1 MGIEKKKYKLPV
13 GYSLFQTMLKTNEF
27 LNNPIKFISKSMVA
41 FSGTYSAVL
50 GNRKLILTQNPEF
63 INYILKENHRN
74 YNKSELTTK
83 KGAKF
88 FGKGLLFSNGDY
100 WLKQRRLI
108 QPAFHRDKLKGLFN
122 LIIKSI
128 DVYLLEFPVG
138 KNIDIHP
145 LVHQL
150 SFNILIQ
157 SLFDIKLTSQMME
170 EIRQIFTELQHFLF
184 KDVNQPLHRFFYP
197 ITGTETAQLKNAK
210 RLREIFLEIISKRKE
225 SNKQYDDLLD
235 MLLNS
240 KYEDTGETMSNE
252 QIVDEVLIL
261 IFAGHET
268 TANTLSWLLYLLS
281 TNKETTQKLTDSF
294 HGSTIHECL
303 NNEYLK
309 ATINEAMRLY
319 PAAWMTER
327 VAIEDDK
334 FGSYSFPK
342 NTIIIPF
349 FFGLHRDKNLWNEEL
364 NFVPERFII
373 NNKVAKLKNY
383 FPFGAGPRMCI
394 GNNFAIAEMSFFI
407 FSFLKKFQ
415 IQATGQIPEMKPLIT
430 LRPDKVILNIKRNNN
445 L

>member
-157 SLFDIKLTSQMME
+157 SLFDIKLTSKMME

-184 KDVNQPLHRFFYP
+184 NLH
-197 ITGTETAQLKNAK
+197 
-210 RLREIFLEIISKRKE
+210 
-225 SNKQYDDLLD
+225 
-235 MLLNS
+235 
-240 KYEDTGETMSNE
+240 
-252 QIVDEVLIL
+252 
-261 IFAGHET
+261 
-268 TANTLSWLLYLLS
+268 
-281 TNKETTQKLTDSF
+281 
-294 HGSTIHECL
+294 C
-303 NNEYLK
+303 
-309 ATINEAMRLY
+309 
-319 PAAWMTER
+319 
-327 VAIEDDK
+327 
-334 FGSYSFPK
+334 
-342 NTIIIPF
+342 
-349 FFGLHRDKNLWNEEL
+349 
-364 NFVPERFII
+364 
-373 NNKVAKLKNY
+373 
-383 FPFGAGPRMCI
+383 
-394 GNNFAIAEMSFFI
+394 
-407 FSFLKKFQ
+407 
-415 IQATGQIPEMKPLIT
+415 
-430 LRPDKVILNIKRNNN
+430 
-445 L
+445 

>member
-83 KGAKF
+83 RGAKF
-88 FGKGLLFSNGDY
+88 LGKGLLFSNGDY

-225 SNKQYDDLLD
+225 GNKQYDDLLD

-261 IFAGHET
+261 VFAGHET

-281 TNKETTQKLTDSF
+281 TNKEATQKLTDSF
-294 HGSTIHECL
+294 HDSTIHECL

-327 VAIEDDK
+327 VAIEDDE
-334 FGSYSFPK
+334 FEGYSFPK
-342 NTIIIPF
+342 NTVVVPF

-373 NNKVAKLKNY
+373 NNKVAKSKNY

-415 IQATGQIPEMKPLIT
+415 IQATGQVPEMKALLT
-430 LRPDKVILNIKRNNN
+430 LRPDKVLLNIKRNNN

>member
-1 MGIEKKKYKLPV
+1 MKLEKKRYNLPV
-13 GYSLFQTMLKTNEF
+13 GYSLFQTTLKSNDF
-27 LNNPIKFISKSMVA
+27 LKNPIKFISKSMVA

-50 GNRKLILTQNPEF
+50 GNRKLILTQNSEF

-74 YNKSELTTK
+74 YNKSELATK
-83 KGAKF
+83 RAAKF
-88 FGKGLLFSNGDY
+88 FGKGLLFSNGNY

-108 QPAFHRDKLKGLFN
+108 QPAFHRDKLKSLFN
-122 LIIKSI
+122 LIIKSV
-128 DVYLLEFPVG
+128 DNYLLEFPSG

-170 EIRQIFTELQHFLF
+170 EIRQIITELQDFLI
-184 KDVNQPLHRFFYP
+184 KDINQPLRRFFYP
-197 ITGTETAQLKNAK
+197 ITGTEIAQLKNAK
-210 RLREIFLEIISKRKE
+210 KLREIFLEIISKRKE

-240 KYEDTGETMSNE
+240 KYEDTGEAMSNE
-252 QIVDEVLIL
+252 QIVDEMLIL

-268 TANTLSWLLYLLS
+268 TANTLSWLLHLLS
-281 TNKETTQKLTDSF
+281 TNQETAQKLKDSF
-294 HGSTIHECL
+294 HDSTIHECL
-303 NNEYLK
+303 NNEYLE

-334 FGSYSFPK
+334 FEDYSFPK
-342 NTIIIPF
+342 NTIIISF

-373 NNKVAKLKNY
+373 NNKVAKSKNY

-415 IQATGQIPEMKPLIT
+415 IQATGQIPEIKPLIT
-430 LRPDKVILNIKRNNN
+430 LRPDKVLLNIKSNDN
-445 L
+445 

>member
-108 QPAFHRDKLKGLFN
+108 QPAFHREKLKGLFN

-281 TNKETTQKLTDSF
+281 TNKEATQKLTDSF
-294 HGSTIHECL
+294 HDSTIHECL

-319 PAAWMTER
+319 PAAWIAER

-334 FGSYSFPK
+334 FEDYSFPK
-342 NTIIIPF
+342 NTIIVPF

-373 NNKVAKLKNY
+373 NNKVTKLKNY

-415 IQATGQIPEMKPLIT
+415 IQASGQIPEMKPLIT
-430 LRPDKVILNIKRNNN
+430 LRPDNVILNIKRNNN

>member
-1 MGIEKKKYKLPV
+1 MEIEKKKYKLPV

-27 LNNPIKFISKSMVA
+27 LKNPIKFISKSMVA

-74 YNKSELTTK
+74 YNKSELATRT
-83 KGAKF
+83 AKF
-88 FGKGLLFSNGDY
+88 FGNGLLFSNGDY

-108 QPAFHRDKLKGLFN
+108 QPAFHREKLKGLFN
-122 LIIKSI
+122 LMIKSI
-128 DVYLLEFPVG
+128 DVYLLEFPIG

-145 LVHQL
+145 LAQQI

-157 SLFDIKLTSQMME
+157 SLFDIKLPYQTME
-170 EIRQIFTELQHFLF
+170 EMRQIFTELQDFLI

-197 ITGTETAQLKNAK
+197 ITGTENAKFKKAK
-210 RLREIFLEIISKRKE
+210 RLREILLEIILKRKK
-225 SNKQYDDLLD
+225 SKKQYDDLLD

-294 HGSTIHECL
+294 HDSTIHECL

-334 FGSYSFPK
+334 FEDYSFPK

-349 FFGLHRDKNLWNEEL
+349 FFGLHRDKNLWNKEL
-364 NFVPERFII
+364 SFVPERFLI
-373 NNKVAKLKNY
+373 NNKVTKLKNY

-407 FSFLKKFQ
+407 FSFLKKFK
-415 IQATGQIPEMKPLIT
+415 IEATGQIPEMKPLIT
-430 LRPDKVILNIKRNNN
+430 LRPDNVILNIKRNNN

>member
-1 MGIEKKKYKLPV
+1 MQIEKKMYNLPA
-13 GYSLFQTMLKTNEF
+13 GYSLFQTTLKSNEF

-74 YNKSELTTK
+74 YKKSELATK
-83 KGAKF
+83 RATNF

-108 QPAFHRDKLKGLFN
+108 QPAFHREKLQGLYN

-128 DVYLLEFPVG
+128 DDYLLEFPIG
-138 KNIDIHP
+138 INIDIHP

-150 SFNILIQ
+150 SFNIIMQ
-157 SLFDIKLTSQMME
+157 SLFDIKLPSQIME
-170 EIRQIFTELQHFLF
+170 EMRQIFTELQDFLI
-184 KDVNQPLHRFFYP
+184 KDVNQPLRRFFYP
-197 ITGTETAQLKNAK
+197 ITGTETAKLKKAK
-210 RLREIFLEIISKRKE
+210 RLREILVEIISKRKE

-240 KYEDTGETMSNE
+240 KYEDTGKSMSNE

-281 TNKETTQKLTDSF
+281 TNKETAQKLTDSF

-334 FGSYSFPK
+334 FESYSFPK

-373 NNKVAKLKNY
+373 NKKVVKLKNY

-415 IQATGQIPEMKPLIT
+415 IQATGQTPEMKPLIT
-430 LRPDKVILNIKRNNN
+430 LRPDKVLLNIKSNDN
-445 L
+445 

>member
-13 GYSLFQTMLKTNEF
+13 GYSLFQSTLKSNEY

-83 KGAKF
+83 RASKF

-210 RLREIFLEIISKRKE
+210 RLREILLEIILKRKE

-281 TNKETTQKLTDSF
+281 TNKEATQKLTDSF
-294 HGSTIHECL
+294 HDSTIHECL

-319 PAAWMTER
+319 PAAWIAER

-334 FGSYSFPK
+334 FEDYSFPK
-342 NTIIIPF
+342 NTIIVPF

-373 NNKVAKLKNY
+373 NNKVTKLKNY

-415 IQATGQIPEMKPLIT
+415 IQASGQIPEMKPLIT
-430 LRPDKVILNIKRNNN
+430 LRPDNVILNIKRNNN

>member
-1 MGIEKKKYKLPV
+1 MEIEKKKYKLPV

-27 LNNPIKFISKSMVA
+27 LKNPIKFISKSMVA

-74 YNKSELTTK
+74 YNKSELATRT
-83 KGAKF
+83 AKF
-88 FGKGLLFSNGDY
+88 FGNGLLFSNGDY

-108 QPAFHRDKLKGLFN
+108 QPAFHREKLKGLFN
-122 LIIKSI
+122 LMIKSI
-128 DVYLLEFPVG
+128 DVYLLEFPIG

-145 LVHQL
+145 LAQQL

-157 SLFDIKLTSQMME
+157 SLFDIKLPYQTME
-170 EIRQIFTELQHFLF
+170 EMRQIFTELQDFLI

-197 ITGTETAQLKNAK
+197 ITGTENAKFKKAK
-210 RLREIFLEIISKRKE
+210 RLREILLEIILKRKK
-225 SNKQYDDLLD
+225 SKKQYDDLLD

-294 HGSTIHECL
+294 HDSTIHECL

-334 FGSYSFPK
+334 FEDYSFPK

-349 FFGLHRDKNLWNEEL
+349 FFGLHRDKNLWNKEL
-364 NFVPERFII
+364 NFVPERFLI
-373 NNKVAKLKNY
+373 NNKVTKLKNY

-407 FSFLKKFQ
+407 FSFLKKFK
-415 IQATGQIPEMKPLIT
+415 IEATGQIPEMKPLIT
-430 LRPDKVILNIKRNNN
+430 LRPDNVILNIKRNNN